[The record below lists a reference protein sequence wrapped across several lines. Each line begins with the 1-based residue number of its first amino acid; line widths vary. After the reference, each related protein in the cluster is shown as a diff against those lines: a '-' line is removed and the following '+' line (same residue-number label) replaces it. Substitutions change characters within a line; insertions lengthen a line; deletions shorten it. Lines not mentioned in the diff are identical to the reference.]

1 MVLLKALSFVLII
14 TQASAVKYARARSIV
29 FLRFFVRIPFRSLT
43 RAIIRSP
50 FNQLKSIKINWN
62 QINSNASSF
71 SLSLS
76 FKRTNER
83 LGSGKTS
90 RIVYERDRK
99 N

>member
-50 FNQLKSIKINWN
+50 FNQLKSIGINWN
-62 QINSNASSF
+62 QMKSIGIKLIRTRRR

-76 FKRTNER
+76 ILNEQTN
-83 LGSGKTS
+83 
-90 RIVYERDRK
+90 D
-99 N
+99 